1 MPFTNFDSRH
11 FTQPE
16 KDNINDL
23 FTQLEAALTPKSANL
38 NPDER
43 QQYGSINEQN
53 KLFVNKVA
61 DYQASQPAL
70 SSPDVDWAEFTN
82 DADSRAYLESLQN
95 RLNGI
100 KEGINNAKILHD
112 FDNYQASLT
121 DYDYTK
127 YKMGTSTPG
136 FETKYNELKQFFAQN
151 NPTPTPPTE

>member
-23 FTQLEAALTPKSANL
+23 FNQLEAALTPKSANL
-38 NPDER
+38 SPEER

-53 KLFVNKVA
+53 KLFVNKVL
-61 DYQASQPAL
+61 DYQNSQPAL
-70 SSPDVDWAEFTN
+70 SSPDVDWAEFVN
-82 DADSRAYLESLQN
+82 DADSRSYTEAILQ
-95 RLNGI
+95 RASALAEGI
-100 KEGINNAKILHD
+100 KNAKILHD
-112 FDNYQASLT
+112 HDSYQNALT

-136 FETKYNELKQFFAQN
+136 YETKYNELKQFFERN
-151 NPTPTPPTE
+151 TPPTPPTE